1 MALIT
6 NYPEKMFRSPAEN
19 WARKNPVKGIVYD
32 NLRLIRAFEDP
43 EGSEKGFI
51 LVHVS
56 VISFTSYYHSV
67 DNS

>member
-1 MALIT
+1 MIWL
-6 NYPEKMFRSPAEN
+6 SEN
-19 WARKNPVKGIVYD
+19 WARKDTAKGIVYD

-56 VISFTSYYHSV
+56 VLVI
-67 DNS
+67 NSS